1 MPLGITIVSV
11 GATVGGFPVVGK
23 RLLRRSGVAL
33 VSLMTFCSTGFAAD
47 LVVGMPNWPSGQAS
61 ANIIKYGIEKKLGLD
76 VEVREMGTL
85 IIFAGLDSGEVD
97 VHPEVWQPNLDS
109 VVKKYVDWRKSVQLS
124 PKKVTAT
131 QGLCAT
137 RETTEKFGIKDVA
150 DLKDPKKTAVL
161 DTDGDGQGEVWIGAE
176 TWSSTPIERIRAR
189 SYGYAETLKL
199 LEMPEDV
206 GMAAVD
212 AAAATNTP
220 IVFYCYS
227 PHHVFNLH
235 EIVELTEPEHDQAKW
250 NIVLPADDPA
260 NWLSKSSAPVAWA
273 PSHFQIA
280 FGTKTG
286 ERLPKVASFL
296 SNIDFTP
303 EEITEMSYA
312 LEVERQDP
320 AAYAQ
325 QWIATHADRL
335 EAWSK

>member
-1 MPLGITIVSV
+1 MVASTHV
-11 GATVGGFPVVGK
+11 
-23 RLLRRSGVAL
+23 LRRSGVAL
-33 VSLMTFCSTGFAAD
+33 GFLMTWCGTGFAAD

-61 ANIIKYGIEKKLGLD
+61 ANIIKYGIEEKLGLD

-85 IIFAGLDSGEVD
+85 TIFAGLDSGEVD

-109 VVKKYVDWRKSVQLS
+109 VVKKYVDEKKSVQLS
-124 PKKVTAT
+124 PKQVAAT

-137 RETTEKFGIKDVA
+137 RETVEKFGIKDVA
-150 DLKDPKKTAVL
+150 DLKDPKKSSVL

-176 TWSSTPIERIRAR
+176 TWSSTVIERIRAK
-189 SYGYAETLKL
+189 SYGYAETVKL

-212 AAAATNTP
+212 AAAATSAP

-227 PHHVFNLH
+227 PHHVFDLH
-235 EIVELTEPEHDQAKW
+235 DIVQLTEPEYEQAKW
-250 NIVLPADDPA
+250 NIVLPGDDPA
-260 NWLSKSSAPVAWA
+260 GWLSKSSAPVSWA

-280 FGTKTG
+280 FGTKTS

-296 SNIDFTP
+296 SSIDFTP
-303 EEITEMSYA
+303 EEITHMSYA

-325 QWIATHADRL
+325 QWIAAHRDRL

>member
-1 MPLGITIVSV
+1 MAMC
-11 GATVGGFPVVGK
+11 GA
-23 RLLRRSGVAL
+23 
-33 VSLMTFCSTGFAAD
+33 GFAAD

-61 ANIIKYGIEKKLGLD
+61 ANIIKYAIEKKLGLD

-97 VHPEVWQPNLDS
+97 IHPEVWQPNLDS
-109 VVKKYVDWRKSVQLS
+109 VVKKYVDERKSVQLS
-124 PKKVTAT
+124 PKKVSAT

-150 DLKDPKKTAVL
+150 DLKDPKKTSVL

-189 SYGYAETLKL
+189 SYGYAETVKL

-235 EIVELTEPEHDQAKW
+235 EIVQLTEPEYDQAKW

-260 NWLSKSSAPVAWA
+260 NWLTKSNAPVAWA

-280 FGTKTG
+280 FATKTG

-325 QWIATHADRL
+325 QWIAAHADRL

>member
-1 MPLGITIVSV
+1 M
-11 GATVGGFPVVGK
+11 VGK

-33 VSLMTFCSTGFAAD
+33 VSLMALCGTGFAAD
-47 LVVGMPNWPSGQAS
+47 IVVGMPNWPSGQAS
-61 ANIIKYGIEKKLGLD
+61 ANIIKYSIEKKLGLD
-76 VEVREMGTL
+76 VDVQEMGTL
-85 IIFAGLDSGEVD
+85 IIFAGLDSGQVD

-109 VVKKYVDWRKSVQLS
+109 VVKKYVEERKSVQLS
-124 PKKVTAT
+124 PKKVSAT

-137 RETTEKFGIKDVA
+137 RETAEKFGIKDVA
-150 DLKDPKKTAVL
+150 DLKDPEKTSAL
-161 DTDGDGQGEVWIGAE
+161 DTDGDGHGEVWIGAE
-176 TWSSTPIERIRAR
+176 TWSSTPIERIRAK
-189 SYGYAETLKL
+189 SYGYAESVSL

-206 GMAAVD
+206 AMAAVD
-212 AAAATNTP
+212 AAAATNAP

-235 EIVELTEPEHDQAKW
+235 EIVQLKEPEHDQAKW
-250 NIVLPADDPA
+250 NIVLPGDDPA
-260 NWLSKSSAPVAWA
+260 GWLSKSSAPVAWA

-280 FGTKTG
+280 FGTKTA

-325 QWIATHADRL
+325 KWVAEHEDRL